1 MNHPSVDELWER
13 FRKTRSG
20 VPDAPPQV
28 FHFCLHRE
36 DADEC
41 AELVAA
47 GRKRATATS
56 LEELELQGQ
65 PLPRSGDLA
74 VVTGFDGNAVAV
86 IETDRVEVH
95 RLGDIDEHFAMA
107 EGEGDGSLAWWR
119 EAHLR
124 YYSEVLAD
132 SGTPVDDDLL
142 IACEHFRVVLAAVPQ
157 N

>member
-1 MNHPSVDELWER
+1 MNHHSVVELWER
-13 FRKTRSG
+13 FRETLSG
-20 VPDAPPQV
+20 APDAPPQV

-41 AELVAA
+41 AALVAA

-56 LEELELQGQ
+56 LRELELQGQ
-65 PLPRSGDLA
+65 PLPRPGDLA
-74 VVTGFDGNAVAV
+74 VVTDFDGNAVAV
-86 IETDRVEVH
+86 IETERVEVR
-95 RLGDIDEHFAMA
+95 RLGDIDEHFASA

-124 YYSEVLAD
+124 YYSEVLAGR
-132 SGTPVDDDLL
+132 GTPVDDDLL
-142 IACEHFRVVLAAVPQ
+142 IACEHFQVVLAAVPR